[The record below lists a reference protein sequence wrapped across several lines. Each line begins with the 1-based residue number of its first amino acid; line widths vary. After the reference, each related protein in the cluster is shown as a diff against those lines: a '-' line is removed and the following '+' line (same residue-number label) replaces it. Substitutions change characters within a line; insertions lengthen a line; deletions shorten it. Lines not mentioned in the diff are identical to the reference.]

1 MPRPNRTNP
10 TTSSIRAKHV
20 GAEARTGAS
29 SSRPSIASACSA
41 SKGFAC
47 VGFACV
53 AFACVGLVAAALAG
67 CGSVRGTARP
77 LIGERSASDER
88 KGDSVAVESG
98 ADGQAAEPVA
108 K

>member
-41 SKGFAC
+41 SK
-47 VGFACV
+47 GFACV